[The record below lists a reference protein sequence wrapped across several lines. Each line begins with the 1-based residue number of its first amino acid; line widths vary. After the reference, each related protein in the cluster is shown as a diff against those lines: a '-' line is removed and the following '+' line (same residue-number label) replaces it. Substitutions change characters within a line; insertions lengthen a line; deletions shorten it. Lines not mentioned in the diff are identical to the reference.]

1 MEVKIMKD
9 DNYIVI
15 QGWMINK
22 LNLKGNELLCYALV
36 YGFSQDNESE
46 FIGSASYVAEWLNI
60 DKRRV
65 LDVLKRLTEKG
76 YLQKSEKFIANNVKL
91 CSYKAVK
98 NVTPHDETS
107 SPHDETSS
115 PHDETSSNNIVNNK
129 TNKTL
134 SKDSVAQTNNFEF
147 GSNKLYKP
155 KKKTNDEEYLD
166 SCLLITNFTSDI
178 NLQNKLKELFNNK
191 KDICGQNG
199 IHYFATTC
207 KNYLEELSKVKDKLG
222 AVNLSLEYN
231 NTMKVM
237 EPITKSSNGFV
248 DNITAS
254 QKKSNLAD
262 KARDKNGNLITF

>member
-1 MEVKIMKD
+1 MDEIRDFKGVWIPKEIWLCKD
-9 DNYIVI
+9 LTAIDKVLLAEINSLDNK
-15 QGWMINK
+15 NHCTAS
-22 LNLKGNELLCYALV
+22 NEY
-36 YGFSQDNESE
+36 FSE
-46 FIGSASYVAEWLNI
+46 FCGVSIPTITRTVTKLKKLGYIETEIGDGRHRIIKMIRITNQIDESAPS
-60 DKRRV
+60 
-65 LDVLKRLTEKG
+65 KRLT
-76 YLQKSEKFIANNVKL
+76 
-91 CSYKAVK
+91 
-98 NVTPHDETS
+98 
-107 SPHDETSS
+107 
-115 PHDETSSNNIVNNK
+115 NNIVNNK